1 MKLIGKSGCIV
12 TGVALVGI
20 THLLQSSQWCQVF
33 VSGWAYSLP
42 PELTWPCL
50 LSLTWFPH
58 IAISCCSWSW
68 LQMSAWHPT
77 QLAASCIY
85 IWNEL
90 RVWLLWNLWLYLS
103 LRVARICT
111 EKRRAR
117 ERERILTQDRGTP
130 HIEANALSFM
140 MERLVRNPHPH
151 NMTLHIADCMGLG
164 TERHQNIERKT
175 DCLIVS
181 FVFISGYH

>member
-33 VSGWAYSLP
+33 VSGWA
-42 PELTWPCL
+42 WPHL
-50 LSLTWFPH
+50 ALSVVTRL
-58 IAISCCSWSW
+58 ISCCSWSW

-140 MERLVRNPHPH
+140 MERLVRNPQPH